1 MKFTGITSMLYTKK
15 HQDQNIQTESSEAN
29 ARKCPQVLRVVVR
42 VLGIR
47 KADCSYPNSLTS
59 PGEEVEETT
68 YTLGAPKRKLQ
79 AN

>member
-1 MKFTGITSMLYTKK
+1 MLYTKK
-15 HQDQNIQTESSEAN
+15 HRDQNTRTESSEAN

-68 YTLGAPKRKLQ
+68 YTLGAPRRKLRE
-79 AN
+79 N